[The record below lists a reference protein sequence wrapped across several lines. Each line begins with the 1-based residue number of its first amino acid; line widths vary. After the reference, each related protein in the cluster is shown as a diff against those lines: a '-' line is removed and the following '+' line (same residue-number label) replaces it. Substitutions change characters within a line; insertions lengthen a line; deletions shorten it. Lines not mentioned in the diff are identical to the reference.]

1 LGTLGTFPEIRLWSL
16 LLTKLGFINQNTKM
30 MEKELLHQN
39 RAHRQ
44 KRKRIRK
51 INTTYLEGTSPEP
64 KETQSMYNV
73 NERDKN
79 RVIWRF
85 AKFPQ
90 HLLLCI
96 SVLGGVFGDSS
107 NLYCWGE
114 GFALKDLLRFIIR
127 GKLRLH
133 TMLGDHGFAYSLS

>member
-1 LGTLGTFPEIRLWSL
+1 
-16 LLTKLGFINQNTKM
+16 M
-30 MEKELLHQN
+30 MEKGLLLQN

-64 KETQSMYNV
+64 KETQSMNNV

-96 SVLGGVFGDSS
+96 SVLGGVFGNSS

-114 GFALKDLLRFIIR
+114 GFALKDLLRLIIR
-127 GKLRLH
+127 GEALS
-133 TMLGDHGFAYSLS
+133 AYHARGSWICLLAIIGTFLWDIQPHF